1 MRISD
6 WSSDVCSSD
15 LAEGQIDGN
24 RFGVIL
30 SGGGDVANAGA
41 ITGVAGGVY
50 IQGTGLD
57 TEERSG
63 LTASVVN
70 SGSIRG
76 TGDLGGS
83 GGDGNGVGFGSDLDS
98 TTPENC
104 GTQDSDFGVGV
115 IAGTLAGSVVPNAAR
130 GGTAGAKWDIS

>member
-1 MRISD
+1 MFAFTDQPNEKYSALGT
-6 WSSDVCSSD
+6 SE
-15 LAEGQIDGN
+15 AEGQIDGS

-57 TEERSG
+57 SEERSG

-83 GGDGNGVGFGSDLDS
+83 GGDGYGVGFGSDLESATLDNSGTIDS
-98 TTPENC
+98 E
-104 GTQDSDFGVGV
+104 FGVGV
-115 IAGTLAGSVVPNAAR
+115 SAGTLADAAVTTDNR
-130 GGTAGAKWDIS
+130 KE

>member
-1 MRISD
+1 MFAFTDQANENYSAL
-6 WSSDVCSSD
+6 VTNE
-15 LAEGQIDGN
+15 AEGQIDGN

-57 TEERSG
+57 SEERSG

-76 TGDLGGS
+76 TGDLRTEARRVGKELSSTCES
-83 GGDGNGVGFGSDLDS
+83 GWV
-98 TTPENC
+98 PEH
-104 GTQDSDFGVGV
+104 
-115 IAGTLAGSVVPNAAR
+115 
-130 GGTAGAKWDIS
+130 